1 MVAPALN
8 YVEQGGGTPVV
19 LLHGFPFDHRI
30 WEEQLNEVSK
40 VARVLAPDLP
50 GFGRSATLGDTEPTM
65 DDYAEQVFLWA
76 NELGLGKFALVGHSM
91 GGYIAFAFVRHHAD
105 MLSGLGLI
113 CTRPG
118 SDSEQARRNR
128 YTQIEETWQRGPQVV
143 TDAMLPKLFSQ
154 ETKDKK
160 PLLIDRTRSIML
172 AQETAGIVSALRAM
186 AERPD
191 STSILGGIQVPT
203 LVVSGA
209 DDVIIPQQDVDLMA
223 AQIPG
228 ARQER
233 IQGAAHMPMM
243 ERPDKLNDML
253 CDLARG
259 ARTEP
264 DVPEP
269 PPTQDIAGARRRP

>member
-118 SDSEQARRNR
+118 PDSEQARRNR